1 MWTFALVIPLFL
13 ACGGDA
19 EKPKGTQGSGGE
31 KAVML
36 TPAPKASAG
45 PPVAYET
52 IRVEPGTFTMGSA
65 LDDADR
71 DGDEGPVEVTLSKP
85 FLLGKGEVTQALWEQ
100 VMGANPS
107 RVKDA
112 ALPVDQVSWF
122 DAVVFANALS
132 ARDGHAPAYTV
143 QGQNV
148 TANTGADGWRLPTE
162 AEWEFA
168 ARAGAAAPFAGGTE
182 ADAVAWHKGNAEGA
196 SHPPCQKSPNALGF
210 CDMSGNVLEWVW
222 DRYAPYAAGPQTD
235 PRGADTNDGARVA
248 RGGAYSSPSLHGRV
262 ANRIRS
268 LPTLRFVTNG
278 LRLARNG

>member
-13 ACGGDA
+13 ACGGAA

-112 ALPVDQVSWF
+112 ALPVGV
-122 DAVVFANALS
+122 AV
-132 ARDGHAPAYTV
+132 
-143 QGQNV
+143 
-148 TANTGADGWRLPTE
+148 
-162 AEWEFA
+162 
-168 ARAGAAAPFAGGTE
+168 AGAAALGPVILHADGCTWRE
-182 ADAVAWHKGNAEGA
+182 ARAVAHF
-196 SHPPCQKSPNALGF
+196 ST
-210 CDMSGNVLEWVW
+210 SGPTW
-222 DRYAPYAAGPQTD
+222 PFSTISAAIERNQ
-235 PRGADTNDGARVA
+235 
-248 RGGAYSSPSLHGRV
+248 
-262 ANRIRS
+262 RS
-268 LPTLRFVTNG
+268 
-278 LRLARNG
+278 